1 MQAHLPAR
9 LFAGFQSFNP
19 IEQAFSKIK
28 AFLKKVAARI
38 RGALIEAIAQA
49 LRGITVGE
57 IRGWFA
63 HCGYVIEDQPS

>member
-1 MQAHLPAR
+1 
-9 LFAGFQSFNP
+9 
-19 IEQAFSKIK
+19 
-28 AFLKKVAARI
+28 LKKVAARI